1 MSPEIRLF
9 GSAVRARRTALKVSQ
24 GVVASLAGIRRERV
38 SFIESGLVPNAA
50 EMAAIARALGCSS
63 RPRRP
68 ARRSRR
74 SSRSNASQRVR
85 GVPDARLAPRPSP
98 WHPLAR
104 PSHGRAEG

>member
-50 EMAAIARALGCSS
+50 EMAAIARALGCS
-63 RPRRP
+63 
-68 ARRSRR
+68 
-74 SSRSNASQRVR
+74 VR
-85 GVPDARLAPRPSP
+85 ELLAPATEGAMALEAASP
-98 WHPLAR
+98 GAEESPLVAQ
-104 PSHGRAEG
+104 